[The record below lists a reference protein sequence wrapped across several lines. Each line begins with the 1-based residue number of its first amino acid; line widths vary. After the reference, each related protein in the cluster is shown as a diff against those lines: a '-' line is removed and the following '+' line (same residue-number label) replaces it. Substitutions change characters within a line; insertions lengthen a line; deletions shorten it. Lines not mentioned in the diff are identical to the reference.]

1 MKETVVDNLDN
12 ILSENRDA
20 KTLFYHDKCD
30 KYDYLIAAGC
40 GAIAG
45 IIDIFI
51 VGAPGNSSL
60 ATWTDGQVDKA
71 VMNFSRCCGWS
82 PREGKENNV
91 ASAIGFLE
99 KKFPVNYDQRHSGD
113 VNGLFTMSAKNH
125 HMKSLAHSPDIVGL
139 FFSVLNQFTS
149 TSSFI
154 NNGQLITIKTETYE
168 LQGHNLIAKIFCG
181 IANWFGHL
189 MSDVAGSSGAAGRG
203 SGIVIPFFELFQ
215 FCDFGRFQVG
225 ENRNTLAT
233 IAIKS
238 FQEGYDARYG
248 LAMTIPVLVC
258 DLSIKLIWSIKHF
271 FYLKRPLVECV
282 PTKRHDDLR
291 MMLLIGSG
299 ALCLMDGTDA
309 ALRSG
314 GNYLAFFMRL
324 NFVAWLRLV
333 FLVLR
338 EIGIRL
344 GISFPL
350 QKQLDSYIRINEALT
365 LYLDKLKQIDYERY
379 RKECEQYDRMLLL
392 LEKADTGERLNEVLK
407 NEYAALGLKLPY
419 SGNFNDFMQD
429 KSKRLRFE

>member
-1 MKETVVDNLDN
+1 
-12 ILSENRDA
+12 
-20 KTLFYHDKCD
+20 
-30 KYDYLIAAGC
+30 
-40 GAIAG
+40 
-45 IIDIFI
+45 
-51 VGAPGNSSL
+51 
-60 ATWTDGQVDKA
+60 
-71 VMNFSRCCGWS
+71 
-82 PREGKENNV
+82 
-91 ASAIGFLE
+91 
-99 KKFPVNYDQRHSGD
+99 
-113 VNGLFTMSAKNH
+113 
-125 HMKSLAHSPDIVGL
+125 MKSLAHSPDIVGL

-154 NNGQLITIKTETYE
+154 NNGQIITIKTETYE

-189 MSDVAGSSGAAGRG
+189 MSDVAGSSGASGRG

-225 ENRNTLAT
+225 ENRNTLAA

-248 LAMTIPVLVC
+248 LAMAIPVLVC
-258 DLSIKLIWSIKHF
+258 DLSVKLIWSIKHF
-271 FYLKRPLVECV
+271 FYHKRPLVECV